1 MPRLR
6 PAVALAVAGLL
17 ALGCREEQSH
27 TPTPTEPGLLRLSRI
42 KIDGVLGASEWR
54 DAKRLSFM
62 ASAPE
67 GLVPAELLVLSD
79 DRDLFLAVRIERPAG
94 NLDGSLFLYF
104 DNDNDGHA
112 LEEFHDQIGAGG
124 VPPTNGFGDAYIL
137 KDAAGFSGDEVDGG
151 TTDGAGA
158 VGSDAN
164 TTVYEIRKP
173 LNSGDIHDF
182 ALTRLAPEVGV
193 ELEFLMTIPGGTS
206 SVATGEWTST
216 QVPTYQRF
224 CRISILR
231 GLTIGGC
238 AAGDVATV
246 RITPRQSD
254 PVVRLITMGT
264 HQAFL
269 EPLGLHTYDYLGNP
283 VTTTCTWQSDNPAVV
298 EVDQQGHI
306 TSGAATG
313 TAAVGAVCLNTQ
325 GNPILGTVKVT
336 VE

>member
-1 MPRLR
+1 MPRVR
-6 PAVALAVAGLL
+6 PAAALAVAGLL
-17 ALGCREEQSH
+17 AIGCREEHSL
-27 TPTPTEPGLLRLSRI
+27 TPAEPEPDRLRFSRI
-42 KIDGVLGASEWR
+42 KIDGVLGANEWR
-54 DAKRLSFM
+54 DARRLTFM

-67 GLVPAELLVLSD
+67 GLVPAELLVLND
-79 DRDLFLAVRIERPAG
+79 DRDLFLAVRIQRPAA

-104 DNDNDGHA
+104 DNDNDEQA
-112 LEEFHDQIGAGG
+112 LEEFDDLIGAGG
-124 VPPTNGFGDAYIL
+124 VPPTKNFGDAYIL
-137 KDAAGFSGDEVDGG
+137 KDAAGFAGDESDAG
-151 TTDGAGA
+151 TSDGAGA

-173 LNSGDIHDF
+173 LNSSDIHDF
-182 ALTRLAPEVGV
+182 ALTSLTPEVGV
-193 ELEFLMTIPGGTS
+193 QLELLMTIPGGTS

-216 QVPTYQRF
+216 QVPTFQHY
-224 CRISILR
+224 CKISIFR

-238 AAGDVATV
+238 AAGEVATV

-298 EVDQQGHI
+298 EVDSQGHI
-306 TSGAATG
+306 STGAATG
-313 TAAVGAVCLNTQ
+313 TAAVGAVCLNTT
-325 GNPILGTVKVT
+325 GNPILGTVKIT